1 MSLVSASTIPGYV
14 LRCRSH
20 AMDGVY
26 SIVAG
31 LVLRVVVDAATFH
44 NVKLSGT
51 LIGLWEGVVLLHY
64 VNKAPSSSDPYLAY
78 CVRLFIDFLVTES
91 IFKLVIVLLWSTM
104 GMVIADVAPAVWLE
118 TGMKRQW
125 SRVRRDL
132 YRSARILAKPRR
144 ATVRFVSTPTI
155 ASTAV
160 ADSAS
165 TVSSTVA
172 TTVFPASTA
181 PPGSP
186 ATTATSIPPRI
197 VMQRRSSVP
206 GNFPGVELL
215 SETDTDAGTA
225 DDTEDE
231 GQTMSLFTTQSS
243 HFTTQSS
250 RFTPSQSS
258 QFTTSHFPSQSSHF
272 PSQSSYFPSQS
283 SHVTISRIIPL
294 ERSEDSY
301 TSRSSSPTY
310 SLEYSDDPSATNPVD
325 IPSDV
330 EDIPSDVEDDVS
342 VEEDEEM
349 YAHPPRDPDRET
361 TPKQMPVVLP
371 PTPAESLQDW
381 EGSQGGEDVP
391 PSPWMPQIP
400 DQEPLEEWETVHPPT
415 PPPKDDALESLSV
428 HEEDSDRTSIAAPST
443 IAPLAEIEH
452 DGELVHVPG
461 PAPATPPD
469 PPAPVPATATSDPP
483 VPDRPTIIDPPPI
496 TMPIADPAPAPV
508 EQVSE
513 EAETT
518 MDTIVPEPGPAPA
531 QDAAVQNPPPA
542 QHPHLPATD
551 TPPPSF
557 RDLYGSEASTDHA
570 APTTHAAELPP
581 PEEPVASRSHTPPPD
596 PNPSPAASL
605 RHALSLRKEALEIN
619 ARIATLGRQ
628 RKASLSDASSVAAAA
643 AMLAKIEIERAKKDL
658 ADVNQKAAGAFVGVY
673 NPPTASLYEFNTTGL
688 TPEEA
693 VSQTEARLEKL
704 LLTPVPP
711 VGTTPEDLAH
721 DSPNRGALKIVM
733 EQTIKGR
740 LVKQALL
747 LALDENGLNWSE
759 DTTRPNVVFVLLPVS
774 ATEEPAAAP
783 EDGPRPKKDDDEEST
798 HEY

>member
-1 MSLVSASTIPGYV
+1 
-14 LRCRSH
+14 
-20 AMDGVY
+20 
-26 SIVAG
+26 
-31 LVLRVVVDAATFH
+31 
-44 NVKLSGT
+44 
-51 LIGLWEGVVLLHY
+51 
-64 VNKAPSSSDPYLAY
+64 
-78 CVRLFIDFLVTES
+78 
-91 IFKLVIVLLWSTM
+91 
-104 GMVIADVAPAVWLE
+104 
-118 TGMKRQW
+118 
-125 SRVRRDL
+125 
-132 YRSARILAKPRR
+132 
-144 ATVRFVSTPTI
+144 
-155 ASTAV
+155 
-160 ADSAS
+160 
-165 TVSSTVA
+165 
-172 TTVFPASTA
+172 
-181 PPGSP
+181 
-186 ATTATSIPPRI
+186 
-197 VMQRRSSVP
+197 
-206 GNFPGVELL
+206 
-215 SETDTDAGTA
+215 
-225 DDTEDE
+225 
-231 GQTMSLFTTQSS
+231 
-243 HFTTQSS
+243 
-250 RFTPSQSS
+250 
-258 QFTTSHFPSQSSHF
+258 
-272 PSQSSYFPSQS
+272 
-283 SHVTISRIIPL
+283 
-294 ERSEDSY
+294 
-301 TSRSSSPTY
+301 
-310 SLEYSDDPSATNPVD
+310 
-325 IPSDV
+325 
-330 EDIPSDVEDDVS
+330 
-342 VEEDEEM
+342 M

-415 PPPKDDALESLSV
+415 PPSKDDAFESVSA
-428 HEEDSDRTSIAAPST
+428 HEGDSDRTSVAAPST
-443 IAPLAEIEH
+443 IAPPAEIEH

-469 PPAPVPATATSDPP
+469 PPVPVPATATPSDPP
-483 VPDRPTIIDPPPI
+483 VPDRPATPTIIDPPPI
-496 TMPIADPAPAPV
+496 TMPIPEPAPPADPP
-508 EQVSE
+508 SE

-518 MDTIVPEPGPAPA
+518 METIMPETGSAPEP
-531 QDAAVQNPPPA
+531 DAAAQNPPRA
-542 QHPHLPATD
+542 QDLHPPATD

-557 RDLYGSEASTDHA
+557 QDLYGSEAGTDHHP
-570 APTTHAAELPP
+570 PTTDAAEPP
-581 PEEPVASRSHTPPPD
+581 PAEEHVASRSHTPPPD
-596 PNPSPAASL
+596 ANPSPAASL

-774 ATEEPAAAP
+774 ATEEPAPAP
-783 EDGPRPKKDDDEEST
+783 ADEPRPKKDDDEEST
-798 HEY
+798 QEY